1 MSPKQTGPA
10 ISPFEQTQ
18 PAGELA
24 DRMKR
29 IQDRLTGPGFPEYT
43 PEFVLADVKLD
54 PEYPRLYNSFSGD
67 ISGRYVEALALA
79 PSGEPVR
86 LAQLVRDLL
95 QYQRPDGR
103 FGDPAIPFTA
113 SEVGKPHMAL
123 LWGNGRLLV
132 GLLAYHQATGDAD
145 VLEAARRLGD
155 FLLQV
160 REECSGDEV
169 ASRLHGLGAHGL
181 ICFTQLIEGL
191 VLLGRA
197 TGDPR
202 YLEAAREIAPQL
214 PPPGIQHTHG
224 YLSTLRGV
232 MFLHEATGDAALLHE
247 VEQKFAELVASP
259 DYVVYGGV
267 LEFFGAETHGV
278 SPADLK
284 KLAALDNKP
293 PQDEGC
299 SEADFVRL
307 ALQLWAATG
316 RAEYLERA
324 ERCLLNHFYFNQ
336 FHSGDFGHHVLFDR
350 GFRPSEAPGKAW
362 WCCNMHGLRTF
373 PDVVESIVTR
383 DGDTVRVNLFL
394 DCARTDGY
402 LDFTLQQTAFSA
414 GAVITIQH
422 DSAGA
427 VPLAIRQPSWAS
439 GLSVRL
445 NGRDAP
451 VETAGDYAVVVRSWK
466 QGDQIEVA
474 LNPREYVQLR
484 SGEQIDL
491 CELGSE
497 PIEAALFYG
506 PWLLGVHEE
515 EEPAFFER
523 PWTWGQPNENVL
535 QLPIR
540 LADTRLD
547 VKSDAPSHPVFRL
560 EYLHGG
566 WPGRASVTLR
576 PIADQT
582 HSPRQQVLAV
592 WMTFRRAEG

>member
-1 MSPKQTGPA
+1 MSEAQG
-10 ISPFEQTQ
+10 IFEVTQ

-29 IQDRLTGPGFPEYT
+29 IQDRLIGPGFPEYT

-54 PEYPRLYNSFSGD
+54 PDYPRLYNSFSGD

-79 PSGEPVR
+79 PAGDPAR
-86 LAQLVRDLL
+86 LAELVRDLL
-95 QYQRPDGR
+95 GYQRPDGR
-103 FGDPAIPFTA
+103 FGDPSIPFTA
-113 SEVGKPHMAL
+113 AEVGKPHMAL

-132 GLLAYHQATGDAD
+132 GLLAYHQATGDAA
-145 VLEAARRLGD
+145 VLDAARRLGD

-160 REECSGDEV
+160 RVECSGEEV

-191 VLLGRA
+191 VLLGQA
-197 TGDPR
+197 TEDPR

-232 MFLHEATGDAALLHE
+232 MFLHEATGDAALLRE
-247 VEQKFAELVASP
+247 VEQKYAELVASP

-278 SPADLK
+278 SSADLK

-307 ALQLWAATG
+307 SLQLWKATG
-316 RAEYLERA
+316 NVEYLERA

-336 FHSGDFGHHVLFDR
+336 FHSGDFGHHVLYER

-373 PDVVESIVTR
+373 PDVVESLVTR
-383 DGDTVRVNLFL
+383 VGDTVRVNLLL
-394 DCARTDGY
+394 DCTRADGY
-402 LDFTLQQTAFSA
+402 LDFTLQQAVTGD
-414 GAVITIQH
+414 GATLTIQR
-422 DSAGA
+422 DSAGV
-427 VPLAIRQPSWAS
+427 VPLAIRQPSWATAVA
-439 GLSVRL
+439 LSV
-445 NGRDAP
+445 NGKRVPA
-451 VETAGDYAVVVRSWK
+451 ETVDGYAVVSRAWK
-466 QGDQIEVA
+466 QGDRVEVT
-474 LNPREYVQLR
+474 LTPREYVQLR
-484 SGEQIDL
+484 SGEQV
-491 CELGSE
+491 ELQQLGAE
-497 PIEAALFYG
+497 PVEAALFYG
-506 PWLLGVHEE
+506 PWLLGVHEGDD
-515 EEPAFFER
+515 PSFFER

-535 QLPIR
+535 QLPER
-540 LADTRLD
+540 LAGAR
-547 VKSDAPSHPVFRL
+547 VPSEAAPGAPVHPAFRL

-576 PIADQT
+576 PIAYQT
-582 HSPRQQVLAV
+582 LSPRQQVLAV
-592 WMTFRRAEG
+592 WMTFRGGASG